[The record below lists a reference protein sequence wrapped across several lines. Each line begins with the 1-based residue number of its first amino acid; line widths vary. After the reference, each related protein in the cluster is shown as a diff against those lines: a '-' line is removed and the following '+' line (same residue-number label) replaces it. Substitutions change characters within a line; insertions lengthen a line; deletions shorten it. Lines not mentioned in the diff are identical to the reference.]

1 MTLNKVLIEL
11 GWKDFCRGLSFVAI
25 SRARS
30 LTDIAFLNEMQY
42 ERFKNLGGLDK
53 VKEDLQRRE
62 NLPFQ
67 DVDDVSLV
75 EYYFNV

>member
-1 MTLNKVLIEL
+1 
-11 GWKDFCRGLSFVAI
+11 
-25 SRARS
+25 
-30 LTDIAFLNEMQY
+30 MQY

-67 DVDDVSLV
+67 DVDDVGLV